1 MVYLIKYVEICEII
15 FLKILQKVIK
25 ATLLVIVNLCNKDIS
40 EGQDPVSVNGIDVKD
55 YDILV
60 AVQISK
66 EFSYDNIR
74 ITKER
79 TNYTEWK
86 GRTPR

>member
-1 MVYLIKYVEICEII
+1 MSIYVTRIS
-15 FLKILQKVIK
+15 LKVK
-25 ATLLVIVNLCNKDIS
+25 TRF
-40 EGQDPVSVNGIDVKD
+40 SVNGIDVKD

-86 GRTPR
+86 GRTSR